1 MSSPG
6 EGASRPDSHRRS
18 KSCSLGQLR
27 SKLAAIALVR
37 PAGCASL
44 SEIPAAGLGC
54 ISHACCYLT
63 HRPRLLILL
72 KAR

>member
-6 EGASRPDSHRRS
+6 EEASRPDSHRIF

-27 SKLAAIALVR
+27 SKFAAIALVR

-44 SEIPAAGLGC
+44 SEIPAAGLGY
-54 ISHACCYLT
+54 ILHACCYLI
-63 HRPRLLILL
+63 HRPGLSILL
-72 KAR
+72 RAR